1 MPGYSEQNCRDTG
14 KPSDVMEGQEA
25 NHRCPR
31 RKGHHQL
38 NPDNDTNH
46 TITAASF
53 YTYFGLP
60 W

>member
-14 KPSDVMEGQEA
+14 KPSDVTEGREA
-25 NHRCPR
+25 NLWCPR
-31 RKGHHQL
+31 KKGHHQL

-46 TITAASF
+46 TVTAASF